1 VSGDKRS
8 EWTTK
13 PCERDTL
20 TILKRGTSQADPN
33 FLSLSAVLFPAEEE
47 PKAFYRLL
55 AGPDF
60 AEKQPFKTGQDA
72 SFLLSRIEFDRTGD
86 ELPFNHPK
94 TIASDGHR
102 LRVGEYTFSGRIVLF
117 EAPWSTQLDPP

>member
-86 ELPFNHPK
+86 ELPFNHRERWPPPP
-94 TIASDGHR
+94 GRRVHV
-102 LRVGEYTFSGRIVLF
+102 LRPDCSLRGPVVHPAGS
-117 EAPWSTQLDPP
+117 ALDD